1 MTPADKMLFNL
12 LPNLWTNHFSQFI
25 TFHLEHLYIFDFHSQ
40 HCLSC
45 GSVVDWMFAVAIFMP
60 RTVPYML
67 SVFLIGYSFCL
78 FPWFFL
84 CIFIFFFSSLHFVL
98 TSLVMTHAQHNKHN
112 TKSHVAEDK
121 TLNNIPLLI
130 WTEMLLLSS
139 CCWLMSSPCLKML
152 YDIFMRF
159 MAHLRSWWRR

>member
-1 MTPADKMLFNL
+1 MNKSFFTIHNFSPWTFIYIWFSFTTLFIVWVGGWLDVCCCHFHATYRTVHVVCFSYWIFL
-12 LPNLWTNHFSQFI
+12 LPFPLVFP
-25 TFHLEHLYIFDFHSQ
+25 LDFQ
-40 HCLSC
+40 
-45 GSVVDWMFAVAIFMP
+45 
-60 RTVPYML
+60 
-67 SVFLIGYSFCL
+67 
-78 FPWFFL
+78 
-84 CIFIFFFSSLHFVL
+84 FFSSLHFVL